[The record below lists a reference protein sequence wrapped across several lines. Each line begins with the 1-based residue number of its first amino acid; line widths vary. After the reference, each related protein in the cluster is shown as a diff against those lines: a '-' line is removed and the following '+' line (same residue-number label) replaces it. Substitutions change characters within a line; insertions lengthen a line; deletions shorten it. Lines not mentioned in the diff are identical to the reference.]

1 MMAGLIY
8 PTSGTVSIDG
18 EILHKDIATP
28 RSIGILIENPAFLPG
43 YTGQRNLELLAGLT
57 GKADRTQIAK
67 TMSRVGLDPNDKRT
81 YRKYSLGMKQ
91 RLGIACALMEC
102 PDLIL
107 LDEPINA
114 IDEKGVPKIW
124 EALQEEKQRGA
135 LIVLACHDTEELT
148 SLADQIITIAALA
161 LAVAKPL
168 VSPDGQAVMFFPA
181 VFSSAFDKRLSLCAE
196 KIFQTDGVCPVN
208 LCLGIIHRDSS
219 SFLCRV
225 WGRFWSIC
233 SSVCSL
239 NRAAVSTHDLT
250 FQRRCKSS
258 LTALNSP

>member
-1 MMAGLIY
+1 MKVELKNVSKRLNDVTVLEDISLTLESGTIYGLKGKNGCGKTMLMRMMAGLIY

-67 TMSRVGLDPNDKRT
+67 TMNRVGLDPNDKRT

-148 SLADQIITIAALA
+148 SLADQIITIEEG
-161 LAVAKPL
+161 KIC
-168 VSPDGQAVMFFPA
+168 GI
-181 VFSSAFDKRLSLCAE
+181 SSQIER
-196 KIFQTDGVCPVN
+196 
-208 LCLGIIHRDSS
+208 
-219 SFLCRV
+219 
-225 WGRFWSIC
+225 
-233 SSVCSL
+233 
-239 NRAAVSTHDLT
+239 
-250 FQRRCKSS
+250 
-258 LTALNSP
+258 NS

>member
-1 MMAGLIY
+1 MISLYRHLRKAMLMRMMAGLIY

-148 SLADQIITIAALA
+148 SLADQIITIEEG
-161 LAVAKPL
+161 KIC
-168 VSPDGQAVMFFPA
+168 GI
-181 VFSSAFDKRLSLCAE
+181 SSQIER
-196 KIFQTDGVCPVN
+196 
-208 LCLGIIHRDSS
+208 
-219 SFLCRV
+219 
-225 WGRFWSIC
+225 
-233 SSVCSL
+233 
-239 NRAAVSTHDLT
+239 
-250 FQRRCKSS
+250 
-258 LTALNSP
+258 NS

>member
-1 MMAGLIY
+1 MKVELKNVSKRLNDVTVLEDISLTLEAGTIYGLKGKNGCGKTMLMRMMAGVIY

-28 RSIGILIENPAFLPG
+28 RSIGVLIENPVFLPG

-67 TMSRVGLDPNDKRT
+67 TMNRVGLDPSDKRT

-148 SLADQIITIAALA
+148 SLADQIITIEEG
-161 LAVAKPL
+161 KIC
-168 VSPDGQAVMFFPA
+168 GI
-181 VFSSAFDKRLSLCAE
+181 SSQIE
-196 KIFQTDGVCPVN
+196 G
-208 LCLGIIHRDSS
+208 
-219 SFLCRV
+219 
-225 WGRFWSIC
+225 
-233 SSVCSL
+233 
-239 NRAAVSTHDLT
+239 
-250 FQRRCKSS
+250 
-258 LTALNSP
+258 NS

>member
-1 MMAGLIY
+1 MKVELKNVSKRLNDVTVLEDISLTLESGTINGLKGKNGCGKTMLMRMMAGLIY

-148 SLADQIITIAALA
+148 SLADQIITIEEG
-161 LAVAKPL
+161 KIC
-168 VSPDGQAVMFFPA
+168 GI
-181 VFSSAFDKRLSLCAE
+181 SSQIER
-196 KIFQTDGVCPVN
+196 
-208 LCLGIIHRDSS
+208 
-219 SFLCRV
+219 
-225 WGRFWSIC
+225 
-233 SSVCSL
+233 
-239 NRAAVSTHDLT
+239 
-250 FQRRCKSS
+250 
-258 LTALNSP
+258 NS

>member
-1 MMAGLIY
+1 MKVELKNVSKRLNDVTVLEDISLTLESGTIYGLKGKNGCGKTMLMRMMAGLIY

-67 TMSRVGLDPNDKRT
+67 TMNRVGLDPSDKRT

-148 SLADQIITIAALA
+148 SLADQIITIEEG
-161 LAVAKPL
+161 KIC
-168 VSPDGQAVMFFPA
+168 GI
-181 VFSSAFDKRLSLCAE
+181 SSRIE
-196 KIFQTDGVCPVN
+196 
-208 LCLGIIHRDSS
+208 R
-219 SFLCRV
+219 
-225 WGRFWSIC
+225 
-233 SSVCSL
+233 
-239 NRAAVSTHDLT
+239 
-250 FQRRCKSS
+250 
-258 LTALNSP
+258 NS

>member
-1 MMAGLIY
+1 MKVELKNVSKRLNDVTVLEDISLTLESGTIYGLRGKNGCGKTMLMRMMAGLIY

-28 RSIGILIENPAFLPG
+28 RSIGVLIENPAFLPG
-43 YTGQRNLELLAGLT
+43 YTGQQNLELLAGLT

-67 TMSRVGLDPNDKRT
+67 TMSRVGLAPNDKRT

-135 LIVLACHDTEELT
+135 LIMLACHDTEELT
-148 SLADQIITIAALA
+148 SLADRIITIEEG
-161 LAVAKPL
+161 K
-168 VSPDGQAVMFFPA
+168 
-181 VFSSAFDKRLSLCAE
+181 
-196 KIFQTDGVCPVN
+196 
-208 LCLGIIHRDSS
+208 
-219 SFLCRV
+219 
-225 WGRFWSIC
+225 IC
-233 SSVCSL
+233 SI
-239 NRAAVSTHDLT
+239 
-250 FQRRCKSS
+250 SS
-258 LTALNSP
+258 KIERNS

>member
-1 MMAGLIY
+1 MKVELKNVSKRLNDVTVLEDISLTLESGTIYGLKGKNGCGKTMLMRMMAGLIY

-81 YRKYSLGMKQ
+81 YLKYSLGMKQ

-148 SLADQIITIAALA
+148 SLADQIITIEEG
-161 LAVAKPL
+161 KIC
-168 VSPDGQAVMFFPA
+168 GI
-181 VFSSAFDKRLSLCAE
+181 SSQIER
-196 KIFQTDGVCPVN
+196 
-208 LCLGIIHRDSS
+208 
-219 SFLCRV
+219 
-225 WGRFWSIC
+225 
-233 SSVCSL
+233 
-239 NRAAVSTHDLT
+239 
-250 FQRRCKSS
+250 
-258 LTALNSP
+258 NS

>member
-1 MMAGLIY
+1 MKVELKNVSKRLNDVTVLEDISLTLESGTIYGLKGKNGCGKTMLMRMMAGLIY

-18 EILHKDIATP
+18 KILHKDIATP

-148 SLADQIITIAALA
+148 SLADQIITIEEG
-161 LAVAKPL
+161 KIC
-168 VSPDGQAVMFFPA
+168 GI
-181 VFSSAFDKRLSLCAE
+181 SSQIER
-196 KIFQTDGVCPVN
+196 
-208 LCLGIIHRDSS
+208 
-219 SFLCRV
+219 
-225 WGRFWSIC
+225 
-233 SSVCSL
+233 
-239 NRAAVSTHDLT
+239 
-250 FQRRCKSS
+250 
-258 LTALNSP
+258 NS

>member
-1 MMAGLIY
+1 MKVELKNVSKRLNDVTVLEDISLTLEAGTIYGLKGKNGCGKTMLMRMMAGLIY

-28 RSIGILIENPAFLPG
+28 RSIGILIENPVFLPG

-67 TMSRVGLDPNDKRT
+67 TMNRVGLDPSDKRT

-148 SLADQIITIAALA
+148 SLADQIITIEEG
-161 LAVAKPL
+161 KIC
-168 VSPDGQAVMFFPA
+168 GI
-181 VFSSAFDKRLSLCAE
+181 SSRIE
-196 KIFQTDGVCPVN
+196 
-208 LCLGIIHRDSS
+208 R
-219 SFLCRV
+219 
-225 WGRFWSIC
+225 
-233 SSVCSL
+233 
-239 NRAAVSTHDLT
+239 
-250 FQRRCKSS
+250 
-258 LTALNSP
+258 NS

>member
-1 MMAGLIY
+1 MKVELKNVSKRLNDVTVLEDISLTLESGTIYGLKGKNGCGKTMLMRMMAGLIY

-18 EILHKDIATP
+18 EILHKDIAAP

-148 SLADQIITIAALA
+148 SLADQIITIEEG
-161 LAVAKPL
+161 KIC
-168 VSPDGQAVMFFPA
+168 GI
-181 VFSSAFDKRLSLCAE
+181 SSQIER
-196 KIFQTDGVCPVN
+196 
-208 LCLGIIHRDSS
+208 
-219 SFLCRV
+219 
-225 WGRFWSIC
+225 
-233 SSVCSL
+233 
-239 NRAAVSTHDLT
+239 
-250 FQRRCKSS
+250 
-258 LTALNSP
+258 NS

>member
-1 MMAGLIY
+1 MKVELKNVSKRLNDVTVLEDISLTLESGTIYGLKGKNGCGKTMLMRMMAGLIY

-91 RLGIACALMEC
+91 RLGISCALMEC

-148 SLADQIITIAALA
+148 SLADQIITIEEG
-161 LAVAKPL
+161 KIC
-168 VSPDGQAVMFFPA
+168 GI
-181 VFSSAFDKRLSLCAE
+181 SSQIER
-196 KIFQTDGVCPVN
+196 
-208 LCLGIIHRDSS
+208 
-219 SFLCRV
+219 
-225 WGRFWSIC
+225 
-233 SSVCSL
+233 
-239 NRAAVSTHDLT
+239 
-250 FQRRCKSS
+250 
-258 LTALNSP
+258 NS

>member
-1 MMAGLIY
+1 MKVELKNVSKRLNDVTVLEDISLTLESGTSYGLKGKNGCGNTMLMRMMAGLIY

-148 SLADQIITIAALA
+148 SLADQIITIEEG
-161 LAVAKPL
+161 KIC
-168 VSPDGQAVMFFPA
+168 GI
-181 VFSSAFDKRLSLCAE
+181 SSQIER
-196 KIFQTDGVCPVN
+196 
-208 LCLGIIHRDSS
+208 
-219 SFLCRV
+219 
-225 WGRFWSIC
+225 
-233 SSVCSL
+233 
-239 NRAAVSTHDLT
+239 
-250 FQRRCKSS
+250 
-258 LTALNSP
+258 NS

>member
-1 MMAGLIY
+1 MKVELKNVSKRLNDVTVLEDISLTLESGTIYGLKGKNGCGKTMLMRMMAGLIY

-28 RSIGILIENPAFLPG
+28 RSIGVLIENPAFLPG
-43 YTGQRNLELLAGLT
+43 YTGQQNLELLAGLT

-67 TMSRVGLDPNDKRT
+67 TMSRVGLAPNDKRT

-135 LIVLACHDTEELT
+135 LIMLACHDTEELT
-148 SLADQIITIAALA
+148 SLADQIITIEEG
-161 LAVAKPL
+161 KIC
-168 VSPDGQAVMFFPA
+168 GI
-181 VFSSAFDKRLSLCAE
+181 SSQIER
-196 KIFQTDGVCPVN
+196 
-208 LCLGIIHRDSS
+208 
-219 SFLCRV
+219 
-225 WGRFWSIC
+225 
-233 SSVCSL
+233 
-239 NRAAVSTHDLT
+239 
-250 FQRRCKSS
+250 
-258 LTALNSP
+258 NS

>member
-1 MMAGLIY
+1 MKVELKNVSKRLNDVTVLEDISLTLESGTIYGLKGKNGCGKTMLMRMMAGLIY

-28 RSIGILIENPAFLPG
+28 RSIGVLIENPVFLPG

-67 TMSRVGLDPNDKRT
+67 TMNRVGLDPSDKRT

-148 SLADQIITIAALA
+148 SLADQIITIEEG
-161 LAVAKPL
+161 KIC
-168 VSPDGQAVMFFPA
+168 GI
-181 VFSSAFDKRLSLCAE
+181 SSRIE
-196 KIFQTDGVCPVN
+196 
-208 LCLGIIHRDSS
+208 R
-219 SFLCRV
+219 
-225 WGRFWSIC
+225 
-233 SSVCSL
+233 
-239 NRAAVSTHDLT
+239 
-250 FQRRCKSS
+250 
-258 LTALNSP
+258 NS

>member
-1 MMAGLIY
+1 MKVELKNVSKRLNDVTVLEDISLTLESGTIYGLKGKNGCGKTMLMRMMAGLIY

-28 RSIGILIENPAFLPG
+28 RSIGVLIENPAFLPG
-43 YTGQRNLELLAGLT
+43 YTGQQNLELLAGLT

-67 TMSRVGLDPNDKRT
+67 TMSRVGLAPNDKRT

-148 SLADQIITIAALA
+148 SLADQIITIEEG
-161 LAVAKPL
+161 KIC
-168 VSPDGQAVMFFPA
+168 GI
-181 VFSSAFDKRLSLCAE
+181 SSRIE
-196 KIFQTDGVCPVN
+196 
-208 LCLGIIHRDSS
+208 R
-219 SFLCRV
+219 
-225 WGRFWSIC
+225 
-233 SSVCSL
+233 
-239 NRAAVSTHDLT
+239 
-250 FQRRCKSS
+250 
-258 LTALNSP
+258 NS

>member
-1 MMAGLIY
+1 MKVELKNVSKRLNDVTVLEDISLTLESGTIYGLKGKNGCGKTMLMRMMAGLIY

-28 RSIGILIENPAFLPG
+28 RSIGVLIENPAFLPG

-67 TMSRVGLDPNDKRT
+67 TMSRVGLAPNDKRT

-148 SLADQIITIAALA
+148 SLADQIITIEEG
-161 LAVAKPL
+161 K
-168 VSPDGQAVMFFPA
+168 
-181 VFSSAFDKRLSLCAE
+181 
-196 KIFQTDGVCPVN
+196 
-208 LCLGIIHRDSS
+208 
-219 SFLCRV
+219 
-225 WGRFWSIC
+225 IC
-233 SSVCSL
+233 SI
-239 NRAAVSTHDLT
+239 
-250 FQRRCKSS
+250 SS
-258 LTALNSP
+258 QIERNS

>member
-1 MMAGLIY
+1 MKVELKNVSKRLNDVTVLEDISLTLESGTIYGLKGKNGCGKTMLMRMMAGLIY

-18 EILHKDIATP
+18 EILHKAIATP

-148 SLADQIITIAALA
+148 SLADQIITIEEG
-161 LAVAKPL
+161 KIC
-168 VSPDGQAVMFFPA
+168 GI
-181 VFSSAFDKRLSLCAE
+181 SSQIER
-196 KIFQTDGVCPVN
+196 
-208 LCLGIIHRDSS
+208 
-219 SFLCRV
+219 
-225 WGRFWSIC
+225 
-233 SSVCSL
+233 
-239 NRAAVSTHDLT
+239 
-250 FQRRCKSS
+250 
-258 LTALNSP
+258 NS

>member
-1 MMAGLIY
+1 MKVELKNVSKRLNDVTVLEDISLTLEAGTIYGLKGKNGCGKTMLMRMMAGVIY

-28 RSIGILIENPAFLPG
+28 RSIGVLIENPVFLPG

-67 TMSRVGLDPNDKRT
+67 TMNRVGLDPSDKRT

-148 SLADQIITIAALA
+148 SLADQIITIEEG
-161 LAVAKPL
+161 KIC
-168 VSPDGQAVMFFPA
+168 GI
-181 VFSSAFDKRLSLCAE
+181 SSRIE
-196 KIFQTDGVCPVN
+196 G
-208 LCLGIIHRDSS
+208 
-219 SFLCRV
+219 
-225 WGRFWSIC
+225 
-233 SSVCSL
+233 
-239 NRAAVSTHDLT
+239 
-250 FQRRCKSS
+250 
-258 LTALNSP
+258 NS

>member
-1 MMAGLIY
+1 MKVELKNVSKRLNDVTVLEDISLTLEAGTIYGLKGKNGCGKTMLMRMMAGLIY

-148 SLADQIITIAALA
+148 SLADQIITIEEG
-161 LAVAKPL
+161 KIC
-168 VSPDGQAVMFFPA
+168 GI
-181 VFSSAFDKRLSLCAE
+181 SSQIER
-196 KIFQTDGVCPVN
+196 
-208 LCLGIIHRDSS
+208 
-219 SFLCRV
+219 
-225 WGRFWSIC
+225 
-233 SSVCSL
+233 
-239 NRAAVSTHDLT
+239 
-250 FQRRCKSS
+250 
-258 LTALNSP
+258 NS

>member
-1 MMAGLIY
+1 MKVELKNVSKRLNDVTVLEDISLTLESGTIYGLKGKNGCGKTMLMRMMAGLIY

-28 RSIGILIENPAFLPG
+28 RSIGVLIENPAFLPG
-43 YTGQRNLELLAGLT
+43 YTGQQNLELLAGLT

-67 TMSRVGLDPNDKRT
+67 TKSRLGLAPNDKRT

-135 LIVLACHDTEELT
+135 LIMLACHDTEELT
-148 SLADQIITIAALA
+148 SLADRIITIEEG
-161 LAVAKPL
+161 K
-168 VSPDGQAVMFFPA
+168 
-181 VFSSAFDKRLSLCAE
+181 
-196 KIFQTDGVCPVN
+196 
-208 LCLGIIHRDSS
+208 
-219 SFLCRV
+219 
-225 WGRFWSIC
+225 IC
-233 SSVCSL
+233 SI
-239 NRAAVSTHDLT
+239 
-250 FQRRCKSS
+250 SS
-258 LTALNSP
+258 QIERNS

>member
-1 MMAGLIY
+1 MKVELKNVSKRLNDVTVLEDISLTLESGTIYGLKGKNGCGKTMLMRMMAGLIY

-91 RLGIACALMEC
+91 RLGIACVLMEC

-148 SLADQIITIAALA
+148 SLADQIITIEEG
-161 LAVAKPL
+161 KIC
-168 VSPDGQAVMFFPA
+168 GI
-181 VFSSAFDKRLSLCAE
+181 SSQIER
-196 KIFQTDGVCPVN
+196 
-208 LCLGIIHRDSS
+208 
-219 SFLCRV
+219 
-225 WGRFWSIC
+225 
-233 SSVCSL
+233 
-239 NRAAVSTHDLT
+239 
-250 FQRRCKSS
+250 
-258 LTALNSP
+258 NS

>member
-1 MMAGLIY
+1 MKVELKNVSKRLNDVTVLEDISLTLESGTIYGLKGKNGCGKTMLMRMMAGLIY

-57 GKADRTQIAK
+57 EKADRTQIAK

-148 SLADQIITIAALA
+148 SLADQIITIEEG
-161 LAVAKPL
+161 KIC
-168 VSPDGQAVMFFPA
+168 GI
-181 VFSSAFDKRLSLCAE
+181 SSQIER
-196 KIFQTDGVCPVN
+196 
-208 LCLGIIHRDSS
+208 
-219 SFLCRV
+219 
-225 WGRFWSIC
+225 
-233 SSVCSL
+233 
-239 NRAAVSTHDLT
+239 
-250 FQRRCKSS
+250 
-258 LTALNSP
+258 NS

>member
-1 MMAGLIY
+1 MKVELKNVSKRLNDVTVLEDISLTLESGTIYGLKGKNGCGKTMLMRMMAGVIY

-28 RSIGILIENPAFLPG
+28 RSIGVLIENPAFLPG

-67 TMSRVGLDPNDKRT
+67 TMNRVGLDPSDKRT

-91 RLGIACALMEC
+91 RLGIACALMER

-148 SLADQIITIAALA
+148 SLADQIITIEEG
-161 LAVAKPL
+161 K
-168 VSPDGQAVMFFPA
+168 
-181 VFSSAFDKRLSLCAE
+181 
-196 KIFQTDGVCPVN
+196 
-208 LCLGIIHRDSS
+208 
-219 SFLCRV
+219 
-225 WGRFWSIC
+225 IC
-233 SSVCSL
+233 SI
-239 NRAAVSTHDLT
+239 
-250 FQRRCKSS
+250 SS
-258 LTALNSP
+258 QIERNS

>member
-1 MMAGLIY
+1 MKVELKNVSKRLNDVTVLEDISLTLEAGTIYGLKGKNGCGKTMLMRMMAGVIY

-28 RSIGILIENPAFLPG
+28 RSIGVLIENPAFLPG

-67 TMSRVGLDPNDKRT
+67 TMNRVGLDPSDKRT

-91 RLGIACALMEC
+91 RLGIACALMER

-124 EALQEEKQRGA
+124 EALQKEKQRGA

-148 SLADQIITIAALA
+148 SLADQIITIEEG
-161 LAVAKPL
+161 K
-168 VSPDGQAVMFFPA
+168 
-181 VFSSAFDKRLSLCAE
+181 
-196 KIFQTDGVCPVN
+196 
-208 LCLGIIHRDSS
+208 
-219 SFLCRV
+219 
-225 WGRFWSIC
+225 IC
-233 SSVCSL
+233 SI
-239 NRAAVSTHDLT
+239 
-250 FQRRCKSS
+250 SS
-258 LTALNSP
+258 QIERNS

>member
-1 MMAGLIY
+1 MKVELKNVSKRLNDVTVLEDISLTLESGTIYGLKGKNGCGKTMLMRMMAGLIY

-135 LIVLACHDTEELT
+135 LIMLACHDTEELA
-148 SLADQIITIAALA
+148 SLADRIITIEEG
-161 LAVAKPL
+161 K
-168 VSPDGQAVMFFPA
+168 
-181 VFSSAFDKRLSLCAE
+181 
-196 KIFQTDGVCPVN
+196 
-208 LCLGIIHRDSS
+208 
-219 SFLCRV
+219 
-225 WGRFWSIC
+225 IC
-233 SSVCSL
+233 SI
-239 NRAAVSTHDLT
+239 
-250 FQRRCKSS
+250 SS
-258 LTALNSP
+258 QIERNS

>member
-1 MMAGLIY
+1 MKVELKNVSKRLNDVTVLEDISLTLESGTIYGLKGKNGCGKTMLMRMMAGLIY

-57 GKADRTQIAK
+57 GKADRTQITK

-148 SLADQIITIAALA
+148 SLADQIITIEE
-161 LAVAKPL
+161 
-168 VSPDGQAVMFFPA
+168 GTICGI
-181 VFSSAFDKRLSLCAE
+181 SSQIER
-196 KIFQTDGVCPVN
+196 
-208 LCLGIIHRDSS
+208 
-219 SFLCRV
+219 
-225 WGRFWSIC
+225 
-233 SSVCSL
+233 
-239 NRAAVSTHDLT
+239 
-250 FQRRCKSS
+250 
-258 LTALNSP
+258 NS

>member
-1 MMAGLIY
+1 MKVELKNVSKRLNDVTVLEDISLTLESGTIYGLKGKNGCGKTMLMRMIAGLIY

-148 SLADQIITIAALA
+148 SLADQIITIEEG
-161 LAVAKPL
+161 KIC
-168 VSPDGQAVMFFPA
+168 GI
-181 VFSSAFDKRLSLCAE
+181 SSQIER
-196 KIFQTDGVCPVN
+196 
-208 LCLGIIHRDSS
+208 
-219 SFLCRV
+219 
-225 WGRFWSIC
+225 
-233 SSVCSL
+233 
-239 NRAAVSTHDLT
+239 
-250 FQRRCKSS
+250 
-258 LTALNSP
+258 NS

>member
-1 MMAGLIY
+1 MKVELKNVSKRLNDVTVLEDISLTLEAGTIYGLKGKNGCGKTMLMRMMAGVIY

-28 RSIGILIENPAFLPG
+28 RSIGVLIENPAFLPG

-67 TMSRVGLDPNDKRT
+67 TMNRVGLDPSDKRT

-148 SLADQIITIAALA
+148 SLADQIITIEEG
-161 LAVAKPL
+161 KIC
-168 VSPDGQAVMFFPA
+168 GI
-181 VFSSAFDKRLSLCAE
+181 SSQIERNA
-196 KIFQTDGVCPVN
+196 
-208 LCLGIIHRDSS
+208 
-219 SFLCRV
+219 
-225 WGRFWSIC
+225 
-233 SSVCSL
+233 
-239 NRAAVSTHDLT
+239 
-250 FQRRCKSS
+250 
-258 LTALNSP
+258 

>member
-1 MMAGLIY
+1 MKVELKNVSKRLNDVTVLEDISLTLESGTIYGLKGKNGCGKTMLMRMMAGLIY

-28 RSIGILIENPAFLPG
+28 RSIGVLIENPAFLPG

-67 TMSRVGLDPNDKRT
+67 TMSRVGLNPNDKRT

-124 EALQEEKQRGA
+124 EELQEEKQRGA

-148 SLADQIITIAALA
+148 SLADQIITIEEG
-161 LAVAKPL
+161 KIC
-168 VSPDGQAVMFFPA
+168 GI
-181 VFSSAFDKRLSLCAE
+181 SSQIER
-196 KIFQTDGVCPVN
+196 
-208 LCLGIIHRDSS
+208 
-219 SFLCRV
+219 
-225 WGRFWSIC
+225 
-233 SSVCSL
+233 
-239 NRAAVSTHDLT
+239 
-250 FQRRCKSS
+250 
-258 LTALNSP
+258 NS

>member
-1 MMAGLIY
+1 MKVELKNVSKRLNDVTVLEDISLTLESGTIYGLKGKNGCGKTMLMRMMAGLIY

-148 SLADQIITIAALA
+148 SLADQIITIEEG
-161 LAVAKPL
+161 KIC
-168 VSPDGQAVMFFPA
+168 GI
-181 VFSSAFDKRLSLCAE
+181 SSQIERTS
-196 KIFQTDGVCPVN
+196 
-208 LCLGIIHRDSS
+208 
-219 SFLCRV
+219 
-225 WGRFWSIC
+225 
-233 SSVCSL
+233 
-239 NRAAVSTHDLT
+239 
-250 FQRRCKSS
+250 
-258 LTALNSP
+258 

>member
-1 MMAGLIY
+1 MKVELKNVSKRLNDVTVLEDISLTLEAGTIYGLKGKNGCGKTMLMRMMAGVIY

-28 RSIGILIENPAFLPG
+28 RSIGVLIENPAFLPG

-148 SLADQIITIAALA
+148 SLADQIITIEEG
-161 LAVAKPL
+161 KIC
-168 VSPDGQAVMFFPA
+168 GI
-181 VFSSAFDKRLSLCAE
+181 SSQIER
-196 KIFQTDGVCPVN
+196 
-208 LCLGIIHRDSS
+208 
-219 SFLCRV
+219 
-225 WGRFWSIC
+225 
-233 SSVCSL
+233 
-239 NRAAVSTHDLT
+239 
-250 FQRRCKSS
+250 
-258 LTALNSP
+258 NS

>member
-1 MMAGLIY
+1 MKVELKNVSKRLNDVTVLEDISLTLEAGTIYGLKGKNGCGKTMLMRMMAGVIY

-28 RSIGILIENPAFLPG
+28 RSIGVLIENPVFLPG

-67 TMSRVGLDPNDKRT
+67 TMNRVGLDPSDKRT

-148 SLADQIITIAALA
+148 SLADQIITIAEG
-161 LAVAKPL
+161 KIC
-168 VSPDGQAVMFFPA
+168 GI
-181 VFSSAFDKRLSLCAE
+181 SSRIE
-196 KIFQTDGVCPVN
+196 
-208 LCLGIIHRDSS
+208 R
-219 SFLCRV
+219 
-225 WGRFWSIC
+225 
-233 SSVCSL
+233 
-239 NRAAVSTHDLT
+239 
-250 FQRRCKSS
+250 
-258 LTALNSP
+258 NS